1 MGVPHKIFPRNHCKS
16 LSQKENREMKKPR
29 KVFGVGINDA
39 NYTVRPI
46 GPDGKRAQCPYHR
59 VWEKML
65 ERAYSPAY
73 HARNP
78 TYIGVTVCE
87 KWHSFMAFR
96 AWMERQAWQ
105 GKHLDKD
112 IIVPGNKVY
121 SPDTCV
127 FVPPAINTLLIDSA
141 ASRGEWPIGVCWN
154 KLSKKF
160 LARVSI
166 AGRDK
171 HLGYFTCPHEAHM
184 AWRKAKVRL
193 IRDAAR
199 EQDEPRIYAG
209 LMRHAARIECG
220 ELTENAA

>member
-1 MGVPHKIFPRNHCKS
+1 
-16 LSQKENREMKKPR
+16 MKKPR
-29 KVFGVGINDA
+29 KVFGVGTNDA
-39 NYTVRPI
+39 AYTVRPI

-65 ERAYSPAY
+65 ERAYCPAY

-87 KWHSFMAFR
+87 EWHSFMSFR
-96 AWMERQAWQ
+96 AWMETQDWQ
-105 GKHLDKD
+105 GKQLDKD
-112 IIVPGNKVY
+112 IIAPGNKVY

-141 ASRGEWPIGVCWN
+141 ASRGEWPIGVSWQAA
-154 KLSKKF
+154 SKKF
-160 LARVSI
+160 QARISI

-184 AWRKAKVRL
+184 TWRKAKVRIVRETAYEQAD
-193 IRDAAR
+193 IRLKR
-199 EQDEPRIYAG
+199 G
-209 LMRHAARIECG
+209 LLLHAALIERG
-220 ELTENAA
+220 EAH